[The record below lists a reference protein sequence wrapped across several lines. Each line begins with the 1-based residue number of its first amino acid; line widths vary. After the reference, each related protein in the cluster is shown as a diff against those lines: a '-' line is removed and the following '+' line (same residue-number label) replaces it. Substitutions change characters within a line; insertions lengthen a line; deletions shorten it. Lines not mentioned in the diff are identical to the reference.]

1 MFADVN
7 AYAEPKDATMHQGS
21 VGLDTQASGSQATS
35 LLNVS
40 VHRVPLV
47 KPFVCCGG
55 SLKEAGRNCLLD
67 D

>member
-47 KPFVCCGG
+47 SPSVW
-55 SLKEAGRNCLLD
+55 SWMQLEVSWKELSA
-67 D
+67 

>member
-1 MFADVN
+1 MLADVN

-47 KPFVCCGG
+47 RPFICCGC
-55 SLKEAGRNCLLD
+55 SWM
-67 D
+67 